1 MIFSHAYSRTENRH
15 QMHVAQ
21 PILISF
27 CLNSVEMT
35 RIFSSMG
42 ALGVMAEDHC

>member
-1 MIFSHAYSRTENRH
+1 MIFSHAYSWTENRH

-21 PILISF
+21 PIGVSF
-27 CLNSVEMT
+27 YLNSVEVT
-35 RIFSSMG
+35 RIFASTG